1 MSCLLAVLAYFFVGV
16 FNCFFCFDCRN
27 MDAAC
32 GQFGE
37 KTKTSLF
44 QCLHFATSCSS
55 VMQFFSRQAFCNI
68 CHIKINTVLEG
79 YHHLFLCHYTE
90 FLKCMVPKCD
100 ISSQS
105 KPSFN
110 IKEVTFVAVI
120 TYKVK
125 IKDFSIKDDLW
136 LLVDYRT
143 QCSYFNKWSVLAKL
157 IEEVEETLTG
167 KLNMEGWFVYE

>member
-1 MSCLLAVLAYFFVGV
+1 MQPVDNLVKKQRCPYFSAFILLLLAVQLCNFF
-16 FNCFFCFDCRN
+16 
-27 MDAAC
+27 
-32 GQFGE
+32 
-37 KTKTSLF
+37 L
-44 QCLHFATSCSS
+44 
-55 VMQFFSRQAFCNI
+55 RQAVCNI

-120 TYKVK
+120 TNKVK
-125 IKDFSIKDDLW
+125 IKDFSIKDDL
-136 LLVDYRT
+136 
-143 QCSYFNKWSVLAKL
+143 
-157 IEEVEETLTG
+157 
-167 KLNMEGWFVYE
+167 

>member
-1 MSCLLAVLAYFFVGV
+1 
-16 FNCFFCFDCRN
+16 

-37 KTKTSLF
+37 KTKMSLF
-44 QCLHFATSCSS
+44 QYLHFATSCSS
-55 VMQFFSRQAFCNI
+55 VMRFFSRQAVCNI
-68 CHIKINTVLEG
+68 CHVEINTVLEG

-110 IKEVTFVAVI
+110 IKEVNFCSSYHTQS
-120 TYKVK
+120 
-125 IKDFSIKDDLW
+125 KDKRFF
-136 LLVDYRT
+136 R
-143 QCSYFNKWSVLAKL
+143 
-157 IEEVEETLTG
+157 
-167 KLNMEGWFVYE
+167 

>member
-1 MSCLLAVLAYFFVGV
+1 
-16 FNCFFCFDCRN
+16 

-55 VMQFFSRQAFCNI
+55 VMQFFSRQAVCNI

-79 YHHLFLCHYTE
+79 YCHLFLCHYTE
-90 FLKCMVPKCD
+90 FQMVPKCD
-100 ISSQS
+100 IS

-120 TYKVK
+120 THKVK
-125 IKDFSIKDDLW
+125 IKDFSIKDDLQ
-136 LLVDYRT
+136 LLVNYRT
-143 QCSYFNKWSVLAKL
+143 QCSYFNK
-157 IEEVEETLTG
+157 
-167 KLNMEGWFVYE
+167 

>member
-1 MSCLLAVLAYFFVGV
+1 MSCLFAVLAYFFVGV
-16 FNCFFCFDCRN
+16 FNCFFDCRN

-37 KTKTSLF
+37 KTKTCPYFSAFILLLLAV
-44 QCLHFATSCSS
+44 QLCN
-55 VMQFFSRQAFCNI
+55 FFLRQAVCNI

-120 TYKVK
+120 THKVK
-125 IKDFSIKDDLW
+125 IKDFSIKDDL
-136 LLVDYRT
+136 
-143 QCSYFNKWSVLAKL
+143 
-157 IEEVEETLTG
+157 
-167 KLNMEGWFVYE
+167 